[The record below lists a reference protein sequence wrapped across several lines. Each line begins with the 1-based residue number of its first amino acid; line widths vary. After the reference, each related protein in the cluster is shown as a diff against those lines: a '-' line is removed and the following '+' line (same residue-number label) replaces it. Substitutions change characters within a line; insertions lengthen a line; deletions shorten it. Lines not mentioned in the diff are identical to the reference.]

1 MVPIAQYENLNFQEI
16 FKLLSSY
23 CITHPGYW
31 RQNNEDS
38 YYANDSQ
45 RLWIVCDGMGGHQEG
60 NYASRLVTDIFEKI
74 PLSLD
79 FEENIE
85 VIQSQIFNIHLL
97 LQKKAHQ
104 LGPDAII
111 GTTVVIL
118 LIDAYRGACFHAGDS
133 RCYLLRNSILSFVTT
148 DHATTIETSSGERRV
163 LTNALSAPNT
173 YFLETKKFKV
183 ENGDIFLL
191 CSDGLYE
198 TRTNEEILHAM
209 SNPSLSQGIDR
220 LVALVLQDGAH
231 DNLTAIAIKVSQ

>member
-1 MVPIAQYENLNFQEI
+1 M
-16 FKLLSSY
+16 STSY
-23 CITHPGYW
+23 CVTHPGYT

-38 YYANDSQ
+38 YYANDTQ
-45 RLWIVCDGMGGHQEG
+45 QLWIVCDGMGGHQEG
-60 NYASRLVTDIFEKI
+60 NYASRLVTDIFERM

-85 VIQSQIFNIHLL
+85 AIHAQVFNIHLL

-118 LIDAYRGACFHAGDS
+118 LIDAHRGVCFHAGDS
-133 RCYLLRNSILSFVTT
+133 RCYLLRDDKLSFVTT
-148 DHATTIETSSGERRV
+148 DHASVINTPSGERRA
-163 LTNALSAPNT
+163 LTNALSAPSS

-183 ENGDIFLL
+183 EDADIFLL

-198 TRTNEEILHAM
+198 TRSNDEIMEALSHPCLNE
-209 SNPSLSQGIDR
+209 GIDH
-220 LVALVLQDGAH
+220 LVSSVLDSGAH
-231 DNLTAIAIKVSQ
+231 DNLTAIVVKVSQ